1 MIKQNSSLS
10 TSPTSGKFSTSK
22 NTIGVVVDVVLD
34 ESNKWIKEK
43 MPELEIGKNTSVV
56 GAVLVTD
63 TSDFRTRDEQ
73 FTLALPYDRNFI
85 NLPIKNDV
93 VELIHTGGKIYYKN
107 IQPTTNP
114 NQTANKKTIG
124 EHRKYFD
131 QIDGT
136 STRPSAGYNT
146 VLKSGPNTNSA
157 APFDDENYGKH
168 YKIDTNL
175 HRLKLYEG
183 DTLIESRFG
192 QSVRFSGYDNKDNKM
207 YPAITI
213 RNRENELSKSEK
225 KTGEFTLEDVN
236 RDGSII
242 SISSGK
248 KIIPFLPGT
257 IDKSGKSDFVTKPIS
272 FQNFPKT
279 LDGDQIIM
287 NTGRIVLS
295 SRNKEMIFYSKSNMG
310 VIGDSEWSW
319 DFAKGITGDIG
330 GNWHVTT
337 NNYDFRVFA
346 GFKGRCILGSGDNL
360 QNIPKGNDLIKWL
373 GELVDLIMTNIYATP
388 AGPTKPGPQNNNP
401 KLAKLKAQLPTLLSK
416 LNYTGNDPGSSRVGK
431 DFKPPTEDE
440 ALQKHDEINNTPSA
454 QLLSTIPAN
463 QNTAANALTATTLTG
478 TGLITDDGQPP
489 SESENQIIKA
499 LPSDKTKFTET
510 PTPVNSPYATPIQ
523 TPKKVECNSNSL
535 NYDEQLSSTYKVRNL
550 SIAATFQHTIKPQW
564 GLTNG
569 EIVCNLKNLTQNVI
583 EPLRA
588 KYPGLIINS
597 GFRTSTGKKS
607 QHQVGE
613 AVDIQWPKISPSEYL
628 ERSKWAV
635 ENLPFDQF
643 IFEHGKSIWLHISLK
658 RTGSQRRQVL
668 TMYKNKYQPGLK
680 LYYK

>member
-63 TSDFRTRDEQ
+63 TADFRTRDEQ

-107 IQPTTNP
+107 IQPTVNP
-114 NQTANKKTIG
+114 NQTANTKTIG

-131 QIDGT
+131 QIDG
-136 STRPSAGYNT
+136 SYTRPSTGYNT

-157 APFDDENYGKH
+157 PPFDDENYGKH
-168 YKIDTNL
+168 YKIDKKL

-192 QSVRFSGYDNKDNKM
+192 QSIRFSGYDNKDNKM

-213 RNRENELSKSEK
+213 RNRENEISKADK
-225 KTGEFTLEDVN
+225 VTGEFTLEDIN

-248 KIIPFLPGT
+248 KVIPFQPGT
-257 IDKSGKSDFVTKPIS
+257 VGKSGKSDFVTKPIS
-272 FQNFPKT
+272 FKNFPKT

-373 GELVDLIMTNIYATP
+373 AELVDLIMTNIYATP
-388 AGPTKPGPQNNNP
+388 AGPTKPGPANNNP

-431 DFKPPTEDE
+431 DFKV
-440 ALQKHDEINNTPSA
+440 PSA
-454 QLLSTIPAN
+454 DEVLVNYQQNVNASTANLLSSMPANPNSVEATIPVSV
-463 QNTAANALTATTLTG
+463 LTG
-478 TGLITDDGQPP
+478 TGIVNDDGTLTAQDY
-489 SESENQIIKA
+489 NIIQA
-499 LPSDKTKFTET
+499 LPPDKPPTSIVET
-510 PTPVNSPYATPIQ
+510 PKSEEYETPIQ
-523 TPKKVECNSNSL
+523 NPKPVECESTEL
-535 NYDEQLSSTYKVRNL
+535 NYDESLSGNYKLKHL
-550 SIAATFQHTIKPQW
+550 SIAAVFRHPIVPQH
-564 GLTNG
+564 GLSNG
-569 EIVCNLKNLTQNVI
+569 EIICNLKNLTQNVI

-588 KYPGLIINS
+588 KFPGLIINS
-597 GFRTSTGKKS
+597 GFRRGSGKS
-607 QHQVGE
+607 QHQRGE
-613 AVDIQWPKISPSEYL
+613 AVDIQWPRISPSEYL
-628 ERSKWAV
+628 ERAKWATA
-635 ENLPFDQF
+635 NLPFDQF
-643 IFEHGKSIWLHISLK
+643 IFEHGNSIWFHFSLK
-658 RTGSQRRQVL
+658 RNKPQRRQVL
-668 TMYKNKYQPGLK
+668 TMYKKKYQSGLK